1 MNREEAKLELDATT
15 LRPQDASPEARAM
28 LESDPGLAAWH
39 QKRTAFD
46 EQVADVL
53 AASIPAG
60 LRESLLQSAAQNAR
74 RQNVRWI
81 TPTVISAAAACIA
94 GAWLLFWPG
103 NSAMA
108 AWESQSLA
116 AVARVEYGMTRL
128 DARAESYEAVKA
140 LLTQKECPCPSAVP
154 ATLAGLRTFGC
165 KRVEI
170 DGRPASIICFQLEAG
185 KEAHLVVFENDG
197 LDCCPAQD
205 SPSFKSSK
213 NWSYASWSHGSQAFM
228 LATTAGEV
236 ELKKLFG
243 LV

>member
-28 LESDPGLAAWH
+28 LESDAELAAWH
-39 QKRTAFD
+39 TRRTAFD
-46 EQVADVL
+46 EKIAGVL
-53 AASIPAG
+53 ASSIPAG
-60 LRESLLQSAAQNAR
+60 LKDRILQQKPRSQI
-74 RQNVRWI
+74 RWI
-81 TPTVISAAAACIA
+81 TPTILSAAAACIA

-116 AVARVEYGMTRL
+116 AVAKVEYGMSLL
-128 DARAESYEAVKA
+128 DAHAESYEAVKA

-154 ATLAGLRTFGC
+154 ATLASLRTFGC

-185 KEAHLVVFENDG
+185 KEAHLVVFENSG

>member
-1 MNREEAKLELDATT
+1 
-15 LRPQDASPEARAM
+15 
-28 LESDPGLAAWH
+28 
-39 QKRTAFD
+39 
-46 EQVADVL
+46 
-53 AASIPAG
+53 
-60 LRESLLQSAAQNAR
+60 
-74 RQNVRWI
+74 
-81 TPTVISAAAACIA
+81 
-94 GAWLLFWPG
+94 
-103 NSAMA
+103 
-108 AWESQSLA
+108 
-116 AVARVEYGMTRL
+116 
-128 DARAESYEAVKA
+128 VKA

-154 ATLAGLRTFGC
+154 ATLASLRTFGC

-185 KEAHLVVFENDG
+185 KEAHLVVFENSG